1 MTESVKHYNVILGD
15 AMTDSLELTRELENA
30 PPAILGLKLAEEC
43 GEFSEALSKELG
55 HLQHKELKEPLMGEA
70 ADVINVVL
78 ATLVMTYPDR
88 TLSDIVAEL
97 RDHMVLKNIKYRDIL
112 ENHRGN

>member
-1 MTESVKHYNVILGD
+1 MSESIKRHNAFLGNS
-15 AMTDSLELTRELENA
+15 MTDSLELTRELETA

-55 HLQHKELKEPLMGEA
+55 YLQHKELKEPLMGEA

-78 ATLVMTYPDR
+78 ATLVMTYPNKALE
-88 TLSDIVAEL
+88 TIVKEL
-97 RDHMVLKNIKYRDIL
+97 REQMELKNIKYRNIL
-112 ENHRGN
+112 ENHR